1 MLIQNGNSQRVVK
14 SAMKSFFVDYAGMA
28 IQLKGITMKKKPK
41 LTVTE
46 ADIIDEE
53 EVWNII

>member
-1 MLIQNGNSQRVVK
+1 
-14 SAMKSFFVDYAGMA
+14 MKSFFVDYAGMA

-41 LTVTE
+41 FTVTE